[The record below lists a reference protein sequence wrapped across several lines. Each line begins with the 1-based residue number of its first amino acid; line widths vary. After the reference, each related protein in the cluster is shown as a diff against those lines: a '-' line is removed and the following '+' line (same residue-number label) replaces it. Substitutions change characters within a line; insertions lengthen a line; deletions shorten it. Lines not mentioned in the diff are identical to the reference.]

1 MALLLNEESYI
12 MKCFQDSLGDPEFCD
27 VKILATDGE
36 VPANK
41 TILSMTSQYFRSMFS
56 NNNNFVESQTGRVKM
71 PYSKT
76 VLEKVVM
83 FLYSGKMTCE
93 GLVLGSLLELLDL
106 LNLTNLLNVFGAVE
120 EFTVSQ
126 IKIGHFPLS
135 DCLRSLGDCSR
146 LGLENVGDS
155 LLTHLGR
162 YFWQFSE
169 DEAVGTLSGDMI
181 ARLLEEEREVEDV
194 TIDRFTTLV
203 TWLSFNVETSIKK
216 ELLELINFDHFTVE
230 ELASDVRE
238 SGLYDK
244 DLIIEKMEQLY
255 CETMTEMEA
264 KEKKHEKELADQ
276 EEKIREYKKDIGT
289 IKGATSRTIYG
300 YGENINPW
308 TKYVPSSIKNKY

>member
-1 MALLLNEESYI
+1 MEKLLTHESDVI
-12 MKCFQDSLGDPEFCD
+12 KSLQDSLGDPEFCD
-27 VKILATDGE
+27 VRIVGTDGE
-36 VPANK
+36 IGANK
-41 TILSMTSQYFRSMFS
+41 TILGIRSLYFRSMFS
-56 NNNNFVESQTGRVKM
+56 ANNNFVESQVGSVKL
-71 PYSKT
+71 PYAKA
-76 VLEKVVM
+76 VLEKVVIY
-83 FLYSGKMTCE
+83 LYSGKMTCE

-230 ELASDVRE
+230 ELASDVRK

-244 DLIIEKMEQLY
+244 DCIIEKMEQLY
-255 CETMTEMEA
+255 CETRTEM
-264 KEKKHEKELADQ
+264 KKLFCETRAQ
-276 EEKIREYKKDIGT
+276 EEKIREYKTDIGT
-289 IKGATSRTIYG
+289 IKGATSRVIYSSG
-300 YGENINPW
+300 IKINPW
-308 TKYVPSSIKNKY
+308 AKYVPCSIQNKY